1 MKTTLQRLLDRNKE
15 WVAERTAGDAE
26 FFTRQAM
33 RHEPHYLWIG
43 CSDARVPANVVT
55 QTDAGEMFVHRNI
68 ANIVV
73 PTDNNLLAVLQYAID
88 FLHVQDVIVCGH
100 QGCGGVR
107 AAMGETSL
115 SLVEAWL
122 DNVRN
127 VQRLHAAELDAIA
140 DEDVRY
146 RRLVELNV
154 MEQVFTLS
162 RLSVVR
168 SAWARGVTLRLHGI
182 LYDIADGVLRDL
194 GVSLD
199 GPAADRG

>member
-1 MKTTLQRLLDRNKE
+1 
-15 WVAERTAGDAE
+15 
-26 FFTRQAM
+26 
-33 RHEPHYLWIG
+33 
-43 CSDARVPANVVT
+43 
-55 QTDAGEMFVHRNI
+55 
-68 ANIVV
+68 
-73 PTDNNLLAVLQYAID
+73 
-88 FLHVQDVIVCGH
+88 
-100 QGCGGVR
+100 
-107 AAMGETSL
+107 MGETSL